1 MFCKVID
8 MKGSW
13 LFSWRGEG
21 IEPIQPKLGGEG
33 FIIHNRLLHLFV
45 EV

>member
-21 IEPIQPKLGGEG
+21 IEPIQPKLGAKVLLS
-33 FIIHNRLLHLFV
+33 IIASFTSL
-45 EV
+45 